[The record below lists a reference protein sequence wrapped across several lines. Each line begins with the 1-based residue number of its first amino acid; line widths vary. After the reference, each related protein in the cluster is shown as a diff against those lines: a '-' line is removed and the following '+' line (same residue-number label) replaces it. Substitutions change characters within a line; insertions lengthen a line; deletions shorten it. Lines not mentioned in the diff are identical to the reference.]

1 MWGIKKIDLASEQG
15 MSLIE
20 ILITLGLVGIVMFM
34 SSQLFQRTYH
44 TMRVIDAKEKV
55 RQAGR
60 LGLNRISSELRE
72 ATKLVSVGPSSLSFE
87 KINPSAVAVP
97 PTPEPMPVGDVFVPP
112 VYDAAVA
119 YPDQTRLLITY
130 QLDGE
135 LLKRTVA
142 EKQSG
147 ESNSQVIVSDINYF
161 QCLENPNVKGEFTV
175 TVTVLDGS
183 QAKSLS
189 SKVLCPCL
197 KAGFGV

>member
-1 MWGIKKIDLASEQG
+1 

-34 SSQLFQRTYH
+34 SSQLFQRTYR
-44 TMRVIDAKEKV
+44 TMRMIDAKEKV

-60 LGLNRISSELRE
+60 LGLSRISSELRE
-72 ATKLVSVGPSSLSFE
+72 ATSLVGIGPSSLSFE

-97 PTPEPMPVGDVFVPP
+97 PTPEPIPVGDIFVPP
-112 VYDAAVA
+112 VYDAAAA
-119 YPDQTRLLITY
+119 YPDETRLVITY
-130 QLDGE
+130 RLDGE
-135 LLKRTVA
+135 LLIRTVA
-142 EKQSG
+142 EKQGG

-161 QCLENPNVKGEFTV
+161 QCFENPDVKGEFTV

-197 KAGFGV
+197 KASFGV